1 MMLRELVYS
10 GPDNPDKRQI
20 WSGFFSSASLNLIV
34 PRFRLYLGSNF
45 FFTRSS
51 LLLDPA
57 TALSPCLS
65 TARWWPVLF
74 FTPAYGLV
82 RPFSPPALWGT
93 VSASAAKV
101 VTGGADWVLSSA
113 VLPAVPCVHGPAT
126 ANGGAWN
133 IVASYV
139 GPNRCDWPP
148 VVTGSLAGVGCVID
162 TGRPVTVVEVAVA
175 QFQHF
180 TRSFG
185 RLSLPSEAAL
195 ERCFWVGALVAFGLV
210 RVGAASR
217 GRCFSAGTAASA
229 VTIFDSDS
237 SGAVARTGSG
247 AFLIDAIGRQSSSA
261 ASGKSVCMVASTLSS
276 SRRSKSRMTAFS
288 KCL

>member
-1 MMLRELVYS
+1 MLPSPKPLRT
-10 GPDNPDKRQI
+10 I

-113 VLPAVPCVHGPAT
+113 VLPA
-126 ANGGAWN
+126 N

-148 VVTGSLAGVGCVID
+148 VVAGSLAGVGCVID
-162 TGRPVTVVEVAVA
+162 TGRTATVVEVAVA

-185 RLSLPSEAAL
+185 RFSLPSEAAL
-195 ERCFWVGALVAFGLV
+195 ERCFWVGALVAFGL
-210 RVGAASR
+210 GAEVLVSP
-217 GRCFSAGTAASA
+217 
-229 VTIFDSDS
+229 
-237 SGAVARTGSG
+237 
-247 AFLIDAIGRQSSSA
+247 
-261 ASGKSVCMVASTLSS
+261 
-276 SRRSKSRMTAFS
+276 
-288 KCL
+288 

>member
-1 MMLRELVYS
+1 MKVRE
-10 GPDNPDKRQI
+10 I

-57 TALSPCLS
+57 TAMSPCLS

-74 FTPAYGLV
+74 FTPAYELV
-82 RPFSPPALWGT
+82 RPLSPPALWGT
-93 VSASAAKV
+93 VSASAAEM
-101 VTGGADWVLSSA
+101 VTGGADWVLSSV

-148 VVTGSLAGVGCVID
+148 VVAGSLAGVGCVID
-162 TGRPVTVVEVAVA
+162 TGRTATVVEVAVA

-180 TRSFG
+180 TRSLG
-185 RLSLPSEAAL
+185 RFSLPREAAL
-195 ERCFWVGALVAFGLV
+195 ERCFWVV

-276 SRRSKSRMTAFS
+276 SRRSRSRMTAFS